1 MRPIN
6 WKTNLAVIW
15 VSQLLSIAGFFF
27 ALPFGPYY
35 IQELGV
41 QDPARV
47 KFWVA
52 LFGAAPPLSLA
63 IFSPLWGMLADRYG
77 RRLMLL
83 RANFGA
89 AVVLGLMSMVHS
101 VEALVALR
109 LLQGTLSGTMVAAQ
123 AMVAAYTPERHS
135 GMALGSLSAA
145 VYSGSMVG
153 TFLGGMLAEYFGYR
167 PVFLASAVLLLAS
180 GFLIFWGA
188 REDFSRPR
196 VARPE
201 KGTSPKRAFADLRHV
216 WPILLLLGAM
226 SFARQFETSF
236 FPLLI
241 QKMLGTLQGAA
252 LWTGSLS
259 AIAAVA
265 GFLAGIVFGRLA
277 DLFRPAKIAQVAVVL
292 AGLFMF
298 FHGLAPTF
306 LFVGAA
312 RFGMTFCA
320 GGLDPLFQS
329 WLSRETPPEKRG
341 AVFGWSA
348 TARSTGWFVA
358 PLMSGLVASGYG
370 IRAIYFVGA
379 LLYVLLLPLIAWVAK
394 QLAAD
399 AAATPGSCARGRR
412 AR

>member
-1 MRPIN
+1 MSPVN

-15 VSQLLSIAGFFF
+15 VSQLLSIAGFLF

-41 QDPARV
+41 HDPSRI

-89 AVVLGLMSMVHS
+89 AIVLGAMSMVHS
-101 VEALVALR
+101 VEALIFLR
-109 LLQGTLSGTMVAAQ
+109 LLQGALSGTMVAAQ

-153 TFLGGMLAEYFGYR
+153 TFLGGMLAEYLGYR
-167 PVFLASAVLLLAS
+167 PVFLVSAILLLLA

-188 REDFSRPR
+188 REDFSRPQAGPP
-196 VARPE
+196 AR
-201 KGTSPKRAFADLRHV
+201 GTKPKRAFTDLRHV

-226 SFARQFETSF
+226 SFARQFETTF

-241 QKMLGTLQGAA
+241 QQMLGTLQGAA
-252 LWTGSLS
+252 LWTGALS
-259 AIAAVA
+259 ATAAGA

-277 DLFRPAKIAQVAVVL
+277 DLFRPPRIAQMAAVS
-292 AGLFMF
+292 AGLFMI

-320 GGLDPLFQS
+320 GGLDPIFQS
-329 WLSRETPPEKRG
+329 WLARETPPEKRG

-348 TARSTGWFVA
+348 TARSAGWFIA
-358 PLMSGLVASGYG
+358 PLMSGLVAAGYG

-379 LLYVLLLPLIAWVAK
+379 FLYILLPPLISWVVK

-399 AAATPGSCARGRR
+399 ASPRPGQL
-412 AR
+412 

>member
-1 MRPIN
+1 MSSVN

-41 QDPARV
+41 HDPSRI

-63 IFSPLWGMLADRYG
+63 IFSPFWGMLADRYG

-89 AVVLGLMSMVHS
+89 AVVLGAMSMVHS
-101 VEALVALR
+101 VEALIILR
-109 LLQGTLSGTMVAAQ
+109 LLQGALAGTMIAAQ

-167 PVFLASAVLLLAS
+167 PVFLASAILLLSA
-180 GFLIFWGA
+180 GLLIFFGA
-188 REDFSRPR
+188 REDFSRPQ
-196 VARPE
+196 AGPPA
-201 KGTSPKRAFADLRHV
+201 KGTRPKRAFADLRHV

-241 QKMLGTLQGAA
+241 QQMLGTLQGAA
-252 LWTGSLS
+252 LWTGALS
-259 AIAAVA
+259 ATAAVG

-277 DLFRPAKIAQVAVVL
+277 DLFRPSRIAQIAVVL

-320 GGLDPLFQS
+320 GGLDPLIQS
-329 WLSRETPPEKRG
+329 WLARETPPEKRG

-348 TARSTGWFVA
+348 TARSAGWFIA
-358 PLMSGLVASGYG
+358 PLMSGLVAAGYG

-379 LLYVLLLPLIAWVAK
+379 FLYILLLPLISWVAK

-399 AAATPGSCARGRR
+399 ASPCPGS
-412 AR
+412 

>member
-1 MRPIN
+1 MSPVN

-41 QDPARV
+41 HDPDRV

-52 LFGAAPPLSLA
+52 LFGAAPSLSLA

-89 AVVLGLMSMVHS
+89 AIVLGAMSMVHS
-101 VEALVALR
+101 VEALIFLR
-109 LLQGTLSGTMVAAQ
+109 LLQGALSGTMVAAQ

-153 TFLGGMLAEYFGYR
+153 TFLGGMLAEYLGYR
-167 PVFLASAVLLLAS
+167 PVFLVSAILLLLA
-180 GFLIFWGA
+180 GFLVFWGA
-188 REDFSRPR
+188 REDFSRPQ
-196 VARPE
+196 ARPPVR
-201 KGTSPKRAFADLRHV
+201 GTKPKRAFADLRHV

-226 SFARQFETSF
+226 SFARQFETTF

-241 QKMLGTLQGAA
+241 QQMLGTLQGAA
-252 LWTGSLS
+252 LWTGALS
-259 AIAAVA
+259 ATAAGA

-277 DLFRPAKIAQVAVVL
+277 DLFRPPRIAQVAAVS

-298 FHGLAPTF
+298 FHGMAPTF

-320 GGLDPLFQS
+320 GGLDPIFQS
-329 WLSRETPPEKRG
+329 WLARETPPEKRG

-348 TARSTGWFVA
+348 TARSAGWFIA
-358 PLMSGLVASGYG
+358 PLMSGLVAAGYG

-379 LLYVLLLPLIAWVAK
+379 ILYVMLLPLIPWVVK
-394 QLAAD
+394 QLAAETNPRPD
-399 AAATPGSCARGRR
+399 SYRSVR
-412 AR
+412 